1 MSVHPFLFL
10 SQWAVNW
17 TSERNPNLTFSPFG
31 GAED

>member
-17 TSERNPNLTFSPFG
+17 TQERNPNLTFSEFG
-31 GAED
+31 GGI